1 MSNCPRCHSQ
11 WSNRE
16 FKSNCCACMLQYGMT
31 FEIEY
36 IETTLPSLCTRWNA
50 AEDKVQATESKL
62 QDVQAKLEAA
72 EVKLQD
78 VQAKLEA
85 TEAKLQVAYTS
96 WPSWKPPAEGHFV
109 AT

>member
-62 QDVQAKLEAA
+62 QDVQAKLEA
-72 EVKLQD
+72 
-78 VQAKLEA
+78 